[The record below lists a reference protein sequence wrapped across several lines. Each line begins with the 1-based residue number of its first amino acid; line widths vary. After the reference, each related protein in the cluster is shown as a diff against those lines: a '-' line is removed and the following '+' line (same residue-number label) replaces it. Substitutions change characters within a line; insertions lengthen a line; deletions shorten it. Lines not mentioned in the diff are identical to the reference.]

1 MKKPYRLIPALTL
14 IALASLASGCS
25 QDRPTADDPAPG
37 TPEQSAPASGTLES
51 LIADGLRE
59 AGSDFQREL
68 LEQVRKTGELS
79 EADWKEAN
87 NRYVACMAEHGRT
100 IELVYQGAT
109 VLEREQADQGGLTD
123 HEAAQDERIKTEQEC
138 MMKTKAFINE
148 VYAYLHGETNPGNS
162 VDGETVERK
171 ILACLIERGLV
182 PEDSTYEQFINDLN
196 TNEGRE
202 FGGGSSEEAGA
213 CWRDNT

>member
-1 MKKPYRLIPALTL
+1 MKKLIPTLTL
-14 IALASLASGCS
+14 AALVALASGCG
-25 QDRPTADDPAPG
+25 QDADTADDPPTG
-37 TPEQSAPASGTLES
+37 TAQQGDPASGTLEA

-68 LEQVRKTGELS
+68 LQQVRDTGELS

-87 NRYVACMAEHGRT
+87 SRYVACMAEHGRT

-109 VLEREQADQGGLTD
+109 VLEREQADQGSLTN
-123 HEAAQDERIKTEQEC
+123 HEATQDERIKTEQEC

-148 VYAYLHGETNPGNS
+148 VYAYLHGEANPGDS
-162 VDGETVERK
+162 ADGETVERK

-182 PEDSTYEQFINDLN
+182 PKDSTYEQFLNDLN

-202 FGGGSSEEAGA
+202 FGGGASEEAAA